1 MDRMTPAIRFA
12 VSYRSLSDS
21 ALVSCA
27 DSEVADALGI
37 PVDEVDQQ
45 QIDHDTTVESIGVD
59 RGDSLDR
66 YFLAAQVL
74 GVSMRSRHG
83 LVDHVMPPRL
93 HNTLMSLVHDS
104 LVQDSEETHEDSFSA
119 RRTIAWVPV
128 SELESPW
135 SAPHFVRRPAHEV
148 KAVCAALDD
157 LSIAFS
163 GGVSRPSTRDSWPDI
178 AASLRCLL
186 DDLADADGLPVP
198 LAVSRTAQTLA
209 TAPESLR
216 DVTVPVGEAV
226 FDLATAESWDSAAS
240 ILRDARRRLVR
251 RRTGRGPN
259 V

>member
-1 MDRMTPAIRFA
+1 MDGMTPAIRFA

-104 LVQDSEETHEDSFSA
+104 LVQDSGETHVDSLSA

-128 SELESPW
+128 SELASPW

-148 KAVCAALDD
+148 KAVCASLDD

>member
-1 MDRMTPAIRFA
+1 MDRMNPAIRFA

-45 QIDHDTTVESIGVD
+45 QLDHDTTVESIGVD

-66 YFLAAQVL
+66 YFLAAQVM

-104 LVQDSEETHEDSFSA
+104 LVHDSAETPEDMFSA
-119 RRTIAWVPV
+119 RRTTAWVPV
-128 SELESPW
+128 SELMSPW
-135 SAPHFVRRPAHEV
+135 STPHLVRRPAHEV

-157 LSIAFS
+157 LAIAFS
-163 GGVSRPSTRDSWPDI
+163 SGASRRSSLDSWPDLG
-178 AASLRCLL
+178 ASLRCLL

-198 LAVSRTAQTLA
+198 LAVSRTAQTLV
-209 TAPESLR
+209 TAPEPLR

-226 FDLATAESWDSAAS
+226 FDLATTESWDSAAS
-240 ILRDARRRLVR
+240 ILRDARRRLVG
-251 RRTGRGPN
+251 RRTGHGPN
-259 V
+259 A

>member
-45 QIDHDTTVESIGVD
+45 QMDHDTTVESIGVD

-104 LVQDSEETHEDSFSA
+104 LVQDSGETHEDSFSA

-128 SELESPW
+128 SELASPW

-251 RRTGRGPN
+251 RRTGRDPN